1 LGLQFTDGA
10 DVVDQLTEIPL
21 PGRTAVPHANGTVLV
36 GETGVRLPAFIAG
49 PENRLVAATM
59 GWLLHQVDS
68 QPVHP
73 THQPAPSLP
82 FVLALFGPSGVG
94 KTHLSL
100 GLVHHWQARRGKD
113 SAEYVTAQDFRRL
126 LNDSMSTR
134 SVATF
139 RDRFRKRELIAI
151 DELHR
156 LPNDEYLLQE
166 LRGALDAL
174 EERGAMVV
182 VTSTRPV
189 TALPNL
195 SPDLRSRL
203 ASGLMLQLASPGMAA
218 RMRIVQQFSAALG
231 RPLSDEVVHRLAA
244 GLRGTASRLIG
255 AIFELCAEM
264 QNNARPAADPVG
276 QLFASRDAER
286 PTPREVVAVVARH
299 YGVPQR
305 LLKSNS
311 RKQRLVRARATAIYL
326 ARELCQASYE
336 QIGQALGGRDHTT
349 IMHNF
354 RKVERERQHDF
365 AMQETLADLRRIL
378 VSR

>member
-1 LGLQFTDGA
+1 
-10 DVVDQLTEIPL
+10 VVDQVTEIPL
-21 PGRTAVPHANGTVLV
+21 PGRTAAARANGNEFV
-36 GETGVRLPAFIAG
+36 GESGVRLPAFIAG

-59 GWLLHQVDS
+59 GRLLNQADS
-68 QPVHP
+68 EPVHS
-73 THQPAPSLP
+73 THERPRSHSLP

-94 KTHLSL
+94 KTHLSQ
-100 GLVHHWQARRGKD
+100 GLVRHWQGRRGPD

-126 LNDSMSTR
+126 LNESMSTK
-134 SVATF
+134 SVGAF

-156 LPNDEYLLQE
+156 LPNDDYLLHE
-166 LRGALDAL
+166 LRSTLDAL
-174 EERGAMVV
+174 DDYGAMIV
-182 VTSTRPV
+182 VTSSRPV
-189 TALPNL
+189 TVLPNL

-231 RPLSDEVVHRLAA
+231 RPLSDDVVRRLAA

-255 AIFELCAEM
+255 AIFELCAEL
-264 QNNARPAADPVG
+264 QNNPAPAADQAG
-276 QLFASRDAER
+276 RLLAARDAER
-286 PTPREVVAVVARH
+286 PTPREIFAVVARY
-299 YGVPQR
+299 YGVPQK

-311 RKQRLVRARATAIYL
+311 RKQSLVRARATAIYL
-326 ARELCQASYE
+326 ARELSQASYE

-354 RKVERERQHDF
+354 RKIERERQHDF

>member
-1 LGLQFTDGA
+1 M
-10 DVVDQLTEIPL
+10 VDQLTEIPL
-21 PGRTAVPHANGTVLV
+21 PGRTAVPHANGTVFV

-68 QPVHP
+68 ESVDP
-73 THQPAPSLP
+73 THQPAPSWP
-82 FVLALFGPSGVG
+82 FVLSLFGPSGVG

-100 GLVHHWQARRGKD
+100 GLVHHWQARRGED

-126 LNDSMSTR
+126 LNESMSTR
-134 SVATF
+134 SIATF

-189 TALPNL
+189 TAMPNL

-231 RPLSDEVVHRLAA
+231 RPLSEGAVHRLAA

-276 QLFASRDAER
+276 QLFAARDAER

>member
-1 LGLQFTDGA
+1 M
-10 DVVDQLTEIPL
+10 VDQLTEIPL
-21 PGRTAVPHANGTVLV
+21 PGRTAVPHANGRVLV
-36 GETGVRLPAFIAG
+36 GETGFRLPAFIAG

-59 GWLLHQVDS
+59 DLLLHQADS
-68 QPVHP
+68 VPAHP
-73 THQPAPSLP
+73 THQPTTSLP
-82 FVLALFGPSGVG
+82 FVLSLFGASGVG

-100 GLVHHWQARRGKD
+100 GLVRHWQARRGED

-126 LNDSMSTR
+126 LNDSMSTN
-134 SVATF
+134 SVIAF

-151 DELHR
+151 DELHQ
-156 LPNDEYLLQE
+156 LPNDDYLHQE
-166 LRGALDAL
+166 LRSALDAL
-174 EERGAMVV
+174 EEFGGMVV

-231 RPLSDEVVHRLAA
+231 RPLSDEVVQRLAA

-255 AIFELCAEM
+255 AIFELCAAL
-264 QNNARPAADPVG
+264 QNNAHPAADPVS
-276 QLFASRDAER
+276 QLFAARDCER
-286 PTPREVVAVVARH
+286 PTPRNVVAVVARH

-326 ARELCQASYE
+326 ARELCRASYE

-365 AMQETLADLRRIL
+365 ALQETLADLRRIL

>member
-1 LGLQFTDGA
+1 
-10 DVVDQLTEIPL
+10 VVDQVTEIPL
-21 PGRTAVPHANGTVLV
+21 PGRTAVPHANGRALD
-36 GETGVRLPAFIAG
+36 GETGVRLPAFIVG

-59 GWLLHQVDS
+59 DQLLHQADRELL
-68 QPVHP
+68 HP
-73 THQPAPSLP
+73 AYERPYSLP

-94 KTHLSL
+94 KTHLSQ
-100 GLVHHWQARRGKD
+100 GLVRHWQARRGEN
-113 SAEYVTAQDFRRL
+113 SAEYVIAQDFRRL
-126 LNDSMSTR
+126 FHDSINSN
-134 SVATF
+134 SVAAF
-139 RDRFRKRELIAI
+139 RDRFRTRELIAI
-151 DELHR
+151 DEIDR
-156 LPNDEYLLQE
+156 LPNDEYLMQE
-166 LRGALDAL
+166 LRSTLDAL
-174 EERGAMVV
+174 EESGAILV

-189 TALPNL
+189 TSIARL

-231 RPLSDEVVHRLAA
+231 RPLSDEVVQRLAA
-244 GLRGTASRLIG
+244 GLRGTANRLIG
-255 AIFELCAEM
+255 AIFELCAEL
-264 QNNARPAADPVG
+264 QNSGDSAAE
-276 QLFASRDAER
+276 QAERLLSARDAER
-286 PTPREVVAVVARH
+286 PTPREIVAVVARH

-311 RKQRLVRARATAIYL
+311 RKQRLVRARATAIFL
-326 ARELCQASYE
+326 ARELSQASYE

-354 RKVERERQHDF
+354 RKVEREREHDF